1 MNLADFVYG
10 LLGEVQAMRHG
21 GVSLEDCQRGLRVS
35 LIDYAREHGMIQD
48 ERDTP
53 YSQQHRCVV
62 CRDSGWEP
70 TIRMVR
76 GGDTVEAYK
85 RCPCKSLTQK
95 PAPTASDDV
104 ARRWK

>member
-1 MNLADFVYG
+1 MTLADFVYG
-10 LLGEVQAMRHG
+10 LMGEVQEMRKG

-35 LIDYAREHGMIQD
+35 LIDYAREHGLIQD

-70 TIRMVR
+70 TTRLVR
-76 GGDTVEAYK
+76 GTVVEAYQ
-85 RCPCKSLTQK
+85 RCPCQSLVQK
-95 PAPTASDDV
+95 PTSDASDKV
-104 ARRWK
+104 VHGWK

>member
-1 MNLADFVYG
+1 MTLADFVYG
-10 LLGEVQAMRHG
+10 LMGEVQEMRKG

-48 ERDTP
+48 ERNIP

-70 TIRMVR
+70 TTRSVR
-76 GGDTVEAYK
+76 GVTVEAYR
-85 RCPCKSLTQK
+85 RCPCQSLAQK
-95 PAPTASDDV
+95 PTTHASEDV
-104 ARRWK
+104 ARRWR

>member
-1 MNLADFVYG
+1 MTLADFVYG
-10 LLGEVQAMRHG
+10 LMGEVQQMRTG
-21 GVSLEDCQRGLRVS
+21 GVSQEDCQRGLRVS

-70 TIRMVR
+70 TTRIVR
-76 GGDTVEAYK
+76 GVTVEAYK
-85 RCPCKSLTQK
+85 RCPCKSLTQ
-95 PAPTASDDV
+95 APSTNAADKV
-104 ARRWK
+104 AHGWK

>member
-1 MNLADFVYG
+1 MTLADFVYG
-10 LLGEVQAMRHG
+10 LMGEVQEMRNS

-53 YSQQHRCVV
+53 YRQQHRCIV

-70 TIRMVR
+70 TTRLVH
-76 GGDTVEAYK
+76 GGPVEAYK
-85 RCPCKSLTQK
+85 PCPCRSR
-95 PAPTASDDV
+95 ARPTTLDASDKV
-104 ARRWK
+104 AHGWR